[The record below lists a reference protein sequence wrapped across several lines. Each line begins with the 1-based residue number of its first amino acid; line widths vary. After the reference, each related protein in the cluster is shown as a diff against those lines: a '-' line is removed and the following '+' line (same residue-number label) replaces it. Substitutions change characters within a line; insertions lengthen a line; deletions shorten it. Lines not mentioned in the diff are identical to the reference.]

1 MNAKIKLTLLMS
13 LFLIANISNAQD
25 IDYNATIQNQ
35 IKIHQS
41 NNLPSELKIQADLQA
56 INRES
61 VKEIRE
67 FFFSNQKNPKLIAEL
82 SRANGISL
90 GDLSRATGY
99 SRQLLSRFFT
109 DAGVH
114 DFKENPNEV
123 RDLVYKNLNNK
134 QELENIARIYNVNPN
149 DLVREANTINQGNNQ
164 LQPPVPQFNQVN
176 VIKKQ
181 PKVSDAEL
189 KAFFQKNID
198 NPDVIVQASKKF
210 NFTINDLSRAT
221 GYSSKELAGYFKNA
235 GLMTN

>member
-1 MNAKIKLTLLMS
+1 MRIQKGYPRFCKRELWNLDSTLAP
-13 LFLIANISNAQD
+13 I
-25 IDYNATIQNQ
+25 
-35 IKIHQS
+35 IHQGLTQFKDS
-41 NNLPSELKIQADLQA
+41 KRYGFPMTAVNQYLEEVEGLS
-56 INRES
+56 
-61 VKEIRE
+61 KEQITER
-67 FFFSNQKNPKLIAEL
+67 
-82 SRANGISL
+82 
-90 GDLSRATGY
+90 
-99 SRQLLSRFFT
+99 
-109 DAGVH
+109 
-114 DFKENPNEV
+114 FKENPNEV

-164 LQPPVPQFNQVN
+164 LQPPVPQLNQVN